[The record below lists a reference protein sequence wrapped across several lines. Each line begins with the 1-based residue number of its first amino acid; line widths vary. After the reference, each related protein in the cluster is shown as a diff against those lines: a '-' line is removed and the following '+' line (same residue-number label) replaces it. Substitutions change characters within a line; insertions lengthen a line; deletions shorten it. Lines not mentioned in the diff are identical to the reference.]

1 MFTFAIRPGYK
12 SKELLI
18 EFRLGS
24 GDDEMIEAMK
34 EALAKINAELVEKID
49 LWQNDEI
56 IYRMKSNYGG
66 FEISSD
72 NYGNVFILAP
82 SNQAAI
88 TAIGLV
94 LASSPSF
101 KEVVVNHEQYA

>member
-12 SKELLI
+12 TKELLI

-24 GDDEMIEAMK
+24 GDDEMIVAMK
-34 EALAKINAELVEKID
+34 EALAEINAELVEKLD

-56 IYRMKSNYGG
+56 IYRMKSNCGD
-66 FEISSD
+66 FDISS
-72 NYGNVFILAP
+72 NSYGSIFILSP
-82 SNQAAI
+82 DNQTAI
-88 TAIGLV
+88 KKIGLV

-101 KEVVVNHEQYA
+101 KEVEVDHAPYA

>member
-12 SKELLI
+12 TKELLI

-24 GDDEMIEAMK
+24 GDDEMIVALK
-34 EALAKINAELVEKID
+34 EALAKVNAELVEKLD

-56 IYRMKSNYGG
+56 IYRMKSDCGEFDISSNNYGSI
-66 FEISSD
+66 F
-72 NYGNVFILAP
+72 VLAP
-82 SNQAAI
+82 HNQAAI
-88 TAIGLV
+88 TTIGLA

-101 KEVVVNHEQYA
+101 EEVVVDHAQYA